1 MFKPLLPVVPGPP
14 DGAMLGKFMAGCLTV
29 SAMGHIAV
37 TTDKLVLQ
45 SLAGVGKT
53 PATVMLTCEPQ
64 ASKPPLAKQVGQKR
78 QQGSTPVVHAQPK
91 KQKTVY
97 NEFSSSTGGSS
108 SSDHSDPKPGMLA
121 HLIVPKVTVK
131 QTARRKAPLQKEN
144 QPVNKVRKQPARNAA
159 STYATRTSAPKVRAP
174 PRKQAANAHA
184 RGPPV
189 PAQAT
194 AATQPLSATQ
204 PPATGR
210 ASTNT
215 RKQPSQSGVQHT
227 PAIPHTH
234 MHAKQQQLP
243 GKQPTGHPG
252 SAHAPSR
259 LQPAAVMQPA
269 RTSVKA
275 FDDLLTAMLSQD
287 DAAEPLTAS
296 AKPASYQHDMNAGV
310 SMLGKGQLSKAG
322 IAATHA
328 ADTSKKHTSSPDVQ
342 AAGQQR
348 LTTRLFSADTQASLT
363 HL

>member
-1 MFKPLLPVVPGPP
+1 MAHLTAGYLVVS
-14 DGAMLGKFMAGCLTV
+14 DMRHA
-29 SAMGHIAV
+29 AV
-37 TTDKLVLQ
+37 MIDIIVLQ
-45 SLAGVGKT
+45 GLAYAKKT
-53 PATVMLTCEPQ
+53 PATALLTCEPQ
-64 ASKPPLAKQVGQKR
+64 TSKPTLAKQAGQKR
-78 QQGSTPVVHAQPK
+78 QQGSTPALHAQPK

-108 SSDHSDPKPGMLA
+108 SSDHSDPKPVMLA
-121 HLIVPKVTVK
+121 QPNVPKATVK

-144 QPVNKVRKQPARNAA
+144 QPVNKIRKQPARNAA
-159 STYATRTSAPKVRAP
+159 STYATRGLVSKARAP

-189 PAQAT
+189 PVQAT

-210 ASTNT
+210 ASTYT

-234 MHAKQQQLP
+234 AKQQQLT

-259 LQPAAVMQPA
+259 QQPVAVMQP
-269 RTSVKA
+269 RTSAKA

-287 DAAEPLTAS
+287 DAAEPLTAP
-296 AKPASYQHDMNAGV
+296 AKPDSYQHDMYAGV
-310 SMLGKGQLSKAG
+310 SMLGIGQLSNAG
-322 IAATHA
+322 VAATHA
-328 ADTSKKHTSSPDVQ
+328 ADTNKKHTSSPDVQ

-348 LTTRLFSADTQASLT
+348 LTTRLFSADTEASLT